1 MRLVL
6 LWYQSQTKALQ
17 NYRSLSRVHA
27 DTSEKQN
34 PTKHAKSINLEQ
46 LIQDFFQEDRVVFSQ
61 ADRK

>member
-34 PTKHAKSINLEQ
+34 PTNMPNPLT
-46 LIQDFFQEDRVVFSQ
+46 
-61 ADRK
+61 